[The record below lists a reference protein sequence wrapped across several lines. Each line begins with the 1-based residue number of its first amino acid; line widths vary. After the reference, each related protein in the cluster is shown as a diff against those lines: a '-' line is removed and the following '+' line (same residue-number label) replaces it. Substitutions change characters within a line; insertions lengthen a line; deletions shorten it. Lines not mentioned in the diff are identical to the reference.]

1 MIRTVHRCTDNISG
15 LQLIEGHWRTNGG
28 AETSFAGSTLL
39 VRAEIEYP
47 EGVYTQVTWS
57 GGAQGS
63 VAASTSVVSD
73 MAAVSIPLGAYFAVQ
88 RYITCTAG
96 LCFTQANTRYDIGG
110 FGQDVYNHAASGVT
124 NVVGTNTR
132 ATQGGGSAF
141 NMSWPLGII
150 GYTTRPTIGT
160 IGDSRARGAVTTL
173 TSTVHNAVG
182 ESGEIARGLG
192 PTYAVINGGVYGANA
207 STFISAAPLQKAVL
221 ERASIICIERGINDI
236 RGGQTAAQL
245 TTTENTLMG
254 MFPGKRF
261 LFSTM
266 PPTDSADSNVS
277 PGPTN
282 AVRNTANANRLAR
295 AASGHIV
302 ADVAS
307 AVETGVGTGLW
318 TATYST
324 DWTHETEAGYAAIQ
338 ASSLWDTVR
347 ASIGP

>member
-1 MIRTVHRCTDNISG
+1 
-15 LQLIEGHWRTNGG
+15 
-28 AETSFAGSTLL
+28 
-39 VRAEIEYP
+39 
-47 EGVYTQVTWS
+47 
-57 GGAQGS
+57 
-63 VAASTSVVSD
+63 
-73 MAAVSIPLGAYFAVQ
+73 
-88 RYITCTAG
+88 
-96 LCFTQANTRYDIGG
+96 
-110 FGQDVYNHAASGVT
+110 
-124 NVVGTNTR
+124 
-132 ATQGGGSAF
+132 
-141 NMSWPLGII
+141 
-150 GYTTRPTIGT
+150 
-160 IGDSRARGAVTTL
+160 
-173 TSTVHNAVG
+173 
-182 ESGEIARGLG
+182 
-192 PTYAVINGGVYGANA
+192 
-207 STFISAAPLQKAVL
+207 LQKAVL

-295 AASGHIV
+295 AASG
-302 ADVAS
+302 